1 VGSKYRYG
9 TPVTEYYMAQE
20 DVFCVEIST
29 LAIDVVLCCDD
40 AYADKC
46 LEEKTQDTVMLR

>member
-1 VGSKYRYG
+1 
-9 TPVTEYYMAQE
+9 MAQE